1 MARARNRQASPEEVA
16 EQQDEVMQDSGNALQ
31 SDEPLNWRAGKPIA
45 VGDLLRRLK
54 TLAEELQ
61 SLSQDHADRASLVPK
76 AQELANQQLLGHKDK
91 GVKAWTLLCIVEM
104 FRLLA
109 PDAPYKGGQLKQIF
123 DIFTNAVVPA
133 LASPSDPYSQ
143 QYLAILT
150 SLTTIKSI
158 VLLTDIPGS
167 DTLILNL
174 FNNCFDVM
182 SGSIKGGQGEQLP
195 KNVEYHMTNMLCT
208 LVDEC
213 TALPNGVV
221 DIILAQFLR
230 ADPNAMAHGS
240 RKGDIPASLVVR
252 ETSPAYN
259 MARSVCNT
267 CADKMSRAMG
277 QYFSSVLI
285 DASES
290 FTATNKTGKPKG
302 KKRTQDE
309 SDDESE
315 NGLHTPPP
323 EHDLGEVEKAHRL
336 LRELW
341 RSSPDVVQNII
352 PQMEAESSAENV
364 QLRAMAV
371 QTVGDM
377 AAGVGAAGPPP
388 PVPMDPAAYPSQS
401 LDTPTVSSQ
410 YQNVLL
416 APAAPHAFASVYP
429 AAYQAFMDR
438 HRDKAPTVR
447 SAWTTAVGRIISTS
461 GGGKG
466 LDAEQEAAL
475 LQRLSQMLVDHDER
489 VRLAAV
495 QSIAGFDF
503 NTVMQKLGSNGSVT
517 TAGSVLGNLA
527 DRIRDGKRSVRVA
540 ALELLG
546 RIWGVAAGAIAEGSE
561 RVREVL
567 GAIPTK
573 VFMAVYI
580 NDRDIN
586 ACVQKVLFESLL
598 PITYPPI
605 KAKPTEKSD
614 SQRIHDS
621 QAGTAQEA
629 ADPDA
634 IRAERILVLVRDLD
648 PKAKAVF
655 FQLQAQS
662 AARAKYLER
671 YFAECNN
678 VYGNASDIHESEAA
692 EKTLNKLISAIA
704 GSCPDPTVAKE
715 HLDKFAKLYDR
726 RSYQL
731 IRFCYSPESDY
742 RKVFK
747 ATKELVKR
755 MEEAPTG
762 MAEVLETLLPLVLGA
777 SILVYNRS
785 HVPAIMDF
793 ARTDEKALGG
803 AAHEVLSQISAS
815 APEVFKVHVHE
826 LCEGLKR
833 QAPSAQSPN
842 NATAVSELK
851 ACAGFA
857 RRFPKEMPQ
866 NRDFFKAMTAFAKHG
881 NPPEAAKHAV
891 TVIVSSA
898 EKREMYVRDIMKYCL
913 ADYEY
918 GAESFLSRLAAISQ
932 LRLIA
937 NKETEDHTEEIM
949 DIAVRKILMGVDTMA
964 DEEDPEWKDEID
976 DALCSKLWALR
987 ILVSGLRGV
996 ETSGDPSEAKEL
1008 ISANATKVFKLL
1020 NTIIACDGGFN
1031 KNDAQPKHYRAH
1043 LRLAAA
1049 DQLLKLSC
1057 NRVTDQFLSPRD
1069 FTTLSK
1075 VCQDQLLNVR
1085 AGFAKT
1091 LKKYLGQGKLPNR
1104 FYAFTFLYAWEPNKA
1119 TRESMTTWLK
1129 SRAALSAKQKDTVME
1144 SVLARFLSLLAHH
1157 QDFSTEENDLEDTAQ
1172 YIMFYLKNVAT
1183 QDNIPLI
1190 YHIAQRLKNVEDG
1203 IDPDKSEHLYVV
1215 SDLAEGIIRSF
1226 VELQHWSLQ
1235 LYSGKVRL
1243 PTGIFAP
1250 LSSHGLAQEIGKTR
1264 YLPESFDE
1272 ERIETLVKQS
1282 IRNKKRK
1289 SDGGS
1294 TRPAKKTKSEGEKSK
1309 KKAVSKA
1316 LKAPKT
1322 PKPESVPKKTAG
1334 AVSSS
1339 DRRRSARAS
1348 NSKNYVEDASDEE
1361 IDEDDVAEW
1370 RYEDEDGDDVDEGD
1384 SNKENQHTDL
1394 SLPASG
1400 PSHAALPVGKNK
1412 HDVVVAGEEDVV
1424 DEVVVD
1430 ADEIEDAPQK
1440 KRGKATQGRI
1450 AEHEDAPL
1458 AVKGR
1463 GRLSKSSAAADH
1475 FDLPHDEPAA
1485 VQPSSSVKKGR
1496 GRPKRTSA
1504 EMNEFD
1510 VPTDDSVPEVVS
1522 SARKGRGMA
1531 RKTPAL
1537 VEEDAEPEER
1547 SSAEIA
1553 QDAKRNRGRS
1563 AKTPLVAEEHESPEE
1578 VAVVSEVSKAKK
1590 GSGRRKKVSA
1600 AKDDAEVSGEESAAE
1615 PAPAKKGRG
1624 KSKSVAAAREY
1635 RDVSDEEPAAEPAC
1649 TKKGRGWTKQI
1660 SKASDEFDVPDDDE
1674 DAAPIE
1680 ASSPPKKARGKLKK
1694 AAAAEELDAPTSK
1707 EPSVVPEE
1715 TISAKKRAVK
1725 GAAKRA
1731 AASRA
1736 KAGVAQKS
1744 TRSTRAAAK

>member
-1 MARARNRQASPEEVA
+1 
-16 EQQDEVMQDSGNALQ
+16 MQDGGNALQ
-31 SDEPLNWRAGKPIA
+31 SDKPLTWRAGKPIP

-61 SLSQDHADRASLVPK
+61 SLGQEQADRASLVPK
-76 AQELANQQLLGHKDK
+76 AQELANQQLLTHKDK

-167 DTLILNL
+167 DTLMLDL

-182 SGSIKGGQGEQLP
+182 SDSIKGGQGEQLP

-230 ADPNAMAHGS
+230 ADPNAMTHGS
-240 RKGDIPASLVVR
+240 KKGEVPASLVVR

-302 KKRTQDE
+302 KKRTHDE
-309 SDDESE
+309 SDDESD

-364 QLRAMAV
+364 QLRIMAV

-377 AAGVGAAGPPP
+377 AAGIGAAGPPP

-401 LDTPTVSSQ
+401 LETPTVSSQ
-410 YQNVLL
+410 YQNVHL
-416 APAAPHAFASVYP
+416 APAAPHAFASIYS

-466 LDAEQEAAL
+466 LDAEQEATL

-503 NTVMQKLGSNGSVT
+503 RTIMQKLGSNGSVS

-527 DRIRDGKRSVRVA
+527 DRIRDGKRAVRVA

-586 ACVQKVLFESLL
+586 ACVRKVLFESLL

-605 KAKPTEKSD
+605 KAKPTEKND

-621 QAGTAQEA
+621 QAGAGQEA
-629 ADPDA
+629 VDPDA
-634 IRAERILVLVRDLD
+634 IRAERILVLVRDLE
-648 PKAKAVF
+648 PKAKEVF
-655 FQLQAQS
+655 FRLQAQS
-662 AARAKYLER
+662 AAIAKYLEK
-671 YFAECNN
+671 YFTVCNN
-678 VYGNASDIHESEAA
+678 VYGNASDFDESEAA
-692 EKTLNKLISAIA
+692 EKHLNKLMAAIA
-704 GSCPDPTVAKE
+704 GFCPDPSVAKE
-715 HLDKFAKLYDR
+715 HLDKFAKHYDR

-747 ATKELVKR
+747 ATKELAKR
-755 MEEAPTG
+755 MEDASNG
-762 MAEVLETLLPLVLGA
+762 MVVVLETLLPLVLSA

-857 RRFPKEMPQ
+857 RRFPKEMPK
-866 NRDFFKAMTAFAKHG
+866 NRDFFKAMTAYAKHG
-881 NPPEAAKHAV
+881 SPPEAAKHAV

-898 EKREMYVRDIMKYCL
+898 DKREMYIRDIMKYCL

-932 LRLIA
+932 LRLVA

-976 DALCSKLWALR
+976 DALCAKLWALR
-987 ILVSGLRGV
+987 ILVNGLRGV
-996 ETSGDPSEAKEL
+996 EMSGDPSEAKEL
-1008 ISANATKVFKLL
+1008 ISANATKVYKLL

-1049 DQLLKLSC
+1049 NQLLKLSC
-1057 NRVTDQFLSPRD
+1057 NRVTDPFLSPRD

-1075 VCQDQLLNVR
+1075 VCQDQLPNVR

-1104 FYAFTFLYAWEPNKA
+1104 FYAFTLLYAWEPNKA

-1157 QDFSTEENDLEDTAQ
+1157 QDFSTEESDLEDTAQ

-1203 IDPDKSEHLYVV
+1203 IDPEKSDHLYVV

-1250 LSSHGLAQEIGKTR
+1250 LSGHDLAQEIGKTR

-1282 IRNKKRK
+1282 MRNKKRK
-1289 SDGGS
+1289 SETSS
-1294 TRPAKKTKSEGEKSK
+1294 TRPAKKVKSDGEKSK
-1309 KKAVSKA
+1309 KKALSKA
-1316 LKAPKT
+1316 PKASKT
-1322 PKPESVPKKTAG
+1322 PKPARAPKKNAD
-1334 AVSSS
+1334 AVPSS

-1348 NSKNYVEDASDEE
+1348 NSKNYIEDESDEE

-1370 RYEDEDGDDVDEGD
+1370 RYEDEDEDEVDEGD

-1394 SLPASG
+1394 TP
-1400 PSHAALPVGKNK
+1400 PTIDPTNAALPARKKKDIAVQQENA
-1412 HDVVVAGEEDVV
+1412 VAAAEEDVV
-1424 DEVVVD
+1424 DPVMVD
-1430 ADEIEDAPQK
+1430 ADEMGDAPQK
-1440 KRGKATQGRI
+1440 KRGKASKERT
-1450 AEHEDAPL
+1450 ADPEDEPL
-1458 AVKGR
+1458 AVRGR
-1463 GRLSKSSAAADH
+1463 GRLNKSSAAADQL
-1475 FDLPHDEPAA
+1475 DLLDDELAA
-1485 VQPSSSVKKGR
+1485 VEPSSSVKKGP
-1496 GRPKRTSA
+1496 GRPKKASA
-1504 EMNEFD
+1504 AMNESD
-1510 VPTDDSVPEVVS
+1510 VPADDSVAEVAS
-1522 SARKGRGMA
+1522 SARKGRGRA
-1531 RKTPAL
+1531 GKTPAA
-1537 VEEDAEPEER
+1537 VEVDAEPALE
-1547 SSAEIA
+1547 SSAETTQA
-1553 QDAKRNRGRS
+1553 AKRGRGKS
-1563 AKTPLVAEEHESPEE
+1563 AKTPIVTEEHGAPEE
-1578 VAVVSEVSKAKK
+1578 VEVVAEVSKAKK
-1590 GSGRRKKVSA
+1590 SSGHPKKVSA
-1600 AKDDAEVSGEESAAE
+1600 AKDDVDVSVAESAAE
-1615 PAPAKKGRG
+1615 PASAKKGRG
-1624 KSKSVAAAREY
+1624 RSKKVPPAKEVF
-1635 RDVSDEEPAAEPAC
+1635 DVSDEELAAEPASA
-1649 TKKGRGWTKQI
+1649 KKGRGRTKQI
-1660 SKASDEFDVPDDDE
+1660 SKASDEYDVPDDDE
-1674 DAAPIE
+1674 EATPDEAP
-1680 ASSPPKKARGKLKK
+1680 APAKKGRGRPKKAV
-1694 AAAAEELDAPTSK
+1694 AAEELDAPTNK
-1707 EPSVVPEE
+1707 EPSVAPEE
-1715 TISAKKRAVK
+1715 TVSPKEAALK

-1731 AASRA
+1731 AASQA
-1736 KAGVAQKS
+1736 KTGAAQKGA
-1744 TRSTRAAAK
+1744 RSTRAAAKWEEART